1 MAFGVESLDFYT
13 GGQLFHSTVVG
24 CMDENNLNYD
34 PNATIN
40 DGDRCGGCVEGYT
53 RLGDPAFTCQEVR
66 GKYIDCKTGEIYW
79 RLKDEFEH
87 RPSLSTYYAVRHFSG
102 GQAYA
107 VKTRTLGN
115 DGTPWL
121 RNKSGKAKNQVLWND
136 KWKEIKNKCGSI
148 DEIPVLPQDVPNFLG
163 LPTSTPAEPLPA
175 QQIPANVAAQN
186 TSTTLN
192 TTTPNNT
199 TTINTMSGNVQPV
212 AQPPATTNWT
222 LLIGVGIAG
231 YLLSSQL

>member
-13 GGQLFHSTVVG
+13 GGELFHTDVVG

-34 PNATIN
+34 PTATIN
-40 DGDRCGGCVEGYT
+40 DGDRCGGCKEGYT

-79 RLKDEFEH
+79 RLKDEFSH
-87 RPSLSTYYAVRHFSG
+87 QPALSTYYAMRHYSG
-102 GQAYA
+102 RTSYS

-121 RNKSGKAKNQVLWND
+121 KNKNSPKAKNQVAWKD
-136 KWKEIKNKCGSI
+136 KYQEIKNKCGSI

-163 LPTSTPAEPLPA
+163 LPASTPAEPIPT

-186 TSTTLN
+186 TSATFTTL
-192 TTTPNNT
+192 TNN
-199 TTINTMSGNVQPV
+199 IE
-212 AQPPATTNWT
+212 PASQEPAPEPAPTNWT
-222 LLIGVGIAG
+222 LIIGVAIAT
-231 YLLSSQL
+231 YLISNV

>member
-1 MAFGVESLDFYT
+1 MIIMAFGVESLDFYT
-13 GGQLFHSTVVG
+13 GGELFHTDVVG

-34 PNATIN
+34 PTATIN
-40 DGDRCGGCVEGYT
+40 DGDRCGGCKEGYT

-79 RLKDEFEH
+79 RLKDEFSH
-87 RPSLSTYYAVRHFSG
+87 QPALSTYYAKEGYWG
-102 GQAYA
+102 GTAYS

-121 RNKSGKAKNQVLWND
+121 KNKNDPKAENQVAWTD
-136 KWKEIKNKCGSI
+136 KYREIKNKCGSI

-163 LPTSTPAEPLPA
+163 LPASTPAEPIPT

-186 TSTTLN
+186 TSATFTTL
-192 TTTPNNT
+192 TNNIET
-199 TTINTMSGNVQPV
+199 ASQETEPE
-212 AQPPATTNWT
+212 PAPIPWT
-222 LLIGVGIAG
+222 LIVVAAIAG
-231 YLLSSQL
+231 YIVSNF

>member
-13 GGQLFHSTVVG
+13 GGELFHTDVVG

-34 PNATIN
+34 PTATIN
-40 DGDRCGGCVEGYT
+40 DGDRCGGCKEGYT

-79 RLKDEFEH
+79 RLKDEFSH
-87 RPSLSTYYAVRHFSG
+87 QPALSTYYAMRHYSG
-102 GQAYA
+102 RTSYS

-121 RNKSGKAKNQVLWND
+121 KNKNDKKAKNQVEWSD
-136 KWKEIKNKCGSI
+136 KYQEIKNKCGSI

-163 LPTSTPAEPLPA
+163 LPASTPAEPIPT

-186 TSTTLN
+186 TSATFTTL
-192 TTTPNNT
+192 TNN
-199 TTINTMSGNVQPV
+199 IE
-212 AQPPATTNWT
+212 PASQETEPEPAPIPWT
-222 LLIGVGIAG
+222 LIVVAAIAG
-231 YLLSSQL
+231 YIVSNF

>member
-13 GGQLFHSTVVG
+13 GGQLFHTDVVG

-40 DGDRCGGCVEGYT
+40 DGDRCGGCKEGYT
-53 RLGDPAFTCQEVR
+53 QLGDPAFTCQEVR

-79 RLKDEFEH
+79 RLKDEFSH
-87 RPSLSTYYAVRHFSG
+87 QPALSTYYAMRHYSG
-102 GQAYA
+102 RTSYS

-121 RNKSGKAKNQVLWND
+121 KNKNSPKAKNQVAWKD
-136 KWKEIKNKCGSI
+136 KYQEIKNKCGSI

-163 LPTSTPAEPLPA
+163 LPASTPAEPIPT

-186 TSTTLN
+186 TSATFTTL
-192 TTTPNNT
+192 TNN
-199 TTINTMSGNVQPV
+199 IE
-212 AQPPATTNWT
+212 PASQETEPEPAPIPWT
-222 LLIGVGIAG
+222 LIVVAAIAG
-231 YLLSSQL
+231 YIVSNF